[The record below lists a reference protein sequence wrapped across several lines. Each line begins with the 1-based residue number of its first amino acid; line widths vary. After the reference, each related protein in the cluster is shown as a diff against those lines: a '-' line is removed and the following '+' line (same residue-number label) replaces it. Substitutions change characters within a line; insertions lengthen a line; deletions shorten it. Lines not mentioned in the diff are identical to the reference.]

1 MIYNGNDYLQLSVQ
15 FQVSNNCQ
23 LSLLL
28 FNNVLDLCMPRSD
41 VLSGCTP
48 DLGIFRPRF
57 SGQFGLPTNC
67 GARIR
72 TKFILSRFVET
83 QGQDVFWNLWHYF
96 WWRHEVRYDGW

>member
-1 MIYNGNDYLQLSVQ
+1 MIYNGNDYLQSSVQ
-15 FQVSNNCQ
+15 FQ
-23 LSLLL
+23 
-28 FNNVLDLCMPRSD
+28 
-41 VLSGCTP
+41 P
-48 DLGIFRPRF
+48 DLGIFSPRF

-83 QGQDVFWNLWHYF
+83 QDQDVFWNLWHYF